1 MYEKKVKRRRPV
13 SSRNIRIG
21 ILLILALVMAGIL
34 IQRLFVLQ
42 IIRGEDYL
50 DNFALSIRKTRTIP
64 STRGEIYDCNG
75 ELLAYNRLSYVV
87 TFENSGSY
95 QNRHIQNLT
104 LNSILYRTVK
114 IIESHGDKVYLDFK
128 VRPAGEDHWEY
139 SATGFT
145 LSRFKADLFGQSYID
160 DLTEEQMNMTADDL
174 MTLLGSSRYFGLDD
188 DQITAK
194 EYRDY
199 ALPASYT
206 QEERLIL
213 TGLRSALA
221 ANNYQRYNAI
231 TVAKDVCE
239 ETVSQI
245 MENTASLPGV
255 DIAEDYLR
263 VYNNA
268 QYFGQIIGYTGPVSA
283 EELKELQ
290 ETNSAYNAGDIV
302 GKVGMEQVM
311 ESSLQG
317 QKGQKIIYVDSL
329 GRTLSTE
336 TKVEPQAGDSL
347 YLTLDTELQKV
358 AYHILEQYIAGIV
371 WSNTVDTDSINTE
384 WIERS
389 DDVRIPVYDVY
400 FALFEN
406 NVLDVEHLSEP
417 DASANE
423 KRVYELFVQKLNAIF
438 AEIKQQLTTPDP
450 TAYKDLTEEF
460 QVYQSYIVNNMLIE
474 SGILNKEAIDE
485 SDLTWIAWSQDE
497 VISLQEF
504 LTYAISKNWIDINGI
519 AENTAYMDSTEAY
532 SALSDYIQA
541 YLFDDTQFCKKVFRY
556 MLKEGSLTGTEVCLL
571 LYDQGIL
578 DMNVDDY
585 NLLSGG
591 EISAYDFIRDK
602 IYNLEITPGQLALT
616 PCSGAIVITDPA
628 TGNVKVCVSYPGYD
642 NNRLVNEMD
651 SAYYNKLVTDLSS
664 PFYSRATQEVLAP
677 GSTFKIVAATAGVME
692 NQVAI
697 DEGIACTGKFDLV
710 EPPIN
715 CWNEWGHGAETL
727 TTAIRDSC
735 NYYFNTIGFRLSM
748 DNGEY
753 NDDQGIAQLK
763 KYGSMYGLDAK
774 SGVEVPETAPHF
786 ATYAA
791 VPAAMGQ
798 SNHAFTVTQLARYV
812 NTIANSG
819 NCYDLT
825 LIDRI
830 TDSNGNVIDDKE
842 PELHSTVDIP
852 ETLWS
857 AIHAGMRAMVQQHE
871 VFQNYMDVSVAGK
884 TGTAQQVTT
893 IPSHAEFIGYAPYEN
908 PTMAI
913 AVRVA
918 NGYNSKNAAAI
929 ARDTISYF
937 FGQKSE
943 AEVITGHAVEVSSDN
958 TRTD

>member
-1 MYEKKVKRRRPV
+1 MFDKNKNKKRRL
-13 SSRNIRIG
+13 SSRAIRTG
-21 ILLILALVMAGIL
+21 VLLVMAFIMAAVL
-34 IQRLFVLQ
+34 IHRLFVLQ

-50 DNFALSIRKTRTIP
+50 ENFAMSIKKTRTIP

-75 ELLAYNRLSYVV
+75 ELLAYNRLSYLV

-95 QNRHIQNLT
+95 DSRHIQNLS
-104 LNSILYRTVK
+104 LNSILYRTIK
-114 IIESHGDKVYLDFK
+114 IIEANGDQVYMDFK
-128 VRPAGEDHWEY
+128 VRDAGGDHWEY
-139 SATGFT
+139 SATGFN
-145 LSRFKADLFGQSYID
+145 LSRFKADLFGESYID
-160 DLTEEQMNMTADDL
+160 DLTEEQLNMTADDL
-174 MTLLGSSRYFGLDD
+174 MELLGSSKYFGLDD
-188 DQITAK
+188 DQITAR

-199 ALPASYT
+199 ALPAEYT
-206 QEERLIL
+206 REERLKLI
-213 TGLRSALA
+213 GLRAALA
-221 ANNYQRYNAI
+221 ANNFQRYNAI
-231 TVAKDVCE
+231 TIAKDVSE
-239 ETVSQI
+239 QTVSTI
-245 MENTASLPGV
+245 MESAATLPGV

-290 ETNSAYNAGDIV
+290 ETNSSYSAGDIV

-311 ESSLQG
+311 EPALQG
-317 QKGQKIIYVDSL
+317 SKGQEIIYVDSL

-336 TKVEPQAGDSL
+336 VKVEPQAGDSL
-347 YLTLDTELQKV
+347 YLTLDTRLQKV

-417 DASANE
+417 DASTNE
-423 KRVYELFVQKLNAIF
+423 KRVYELFVQKLNSIF
-438 AEIKQQLTTPDP
+438 EEIKKQLTIADP
-450 TAYKDLTEEF
+450 TAYRDLTEEY

-474 SGILNKEAIDE
+474 SGILNRDAIDE

-497 VISLQEF
+497 TISLQEF

-519 AENTAYMDSTEAY
+519 TENTAYMDSTEAY
-532 SALSDYIQA
+532 SALSDYIQS
-541 YLFDDTQFCKKVFRY
+541 YLFNDTQFCKKVFRY

-578 DMNVDDY
+578 EMNVADY
-585 NLLSGG
+585 DNLSSGG
-591 EISAYDFIRDK
+591 ISAYDFIRDK

-616 PCSGAIVITDPA
+616 PCSGAIVITDPS
-628 TGNVKVCVSYPGYD
+628 TGDVKVCVSYPGYD

-651 SAYYNKLVTDLSS
+651 TAYYNKLVTDLSS

-677 GSTFKIVAATAGVME
+677 GSTFKIVTATAGVME
-692 NQVAI
+692 GEIMI
-697 DEGIACTGKFDLV
+697 DEGVVCTGEFDEV
-710 EPPIN
+710 DPPIK
-715 CWNEWGHGAETL
+715 CWNQYGHGSETL
-727 TTAIRDSC
+727 STAIRDSC
-735 NYYFNTIGFRLSM
+735 NYYFNTIGYRLSM
-748 DNGEY
+748 DDGTY
-753 NDDQGIAQLK
+753 NDDQGIERLR
-763 KYGSMYGLDAK
+763 KYGAMYGLDAK
-774 SGVEVPETAPHF
+774 SGVEVPETAPQF

-842 PELHSTVDIP
+842 PVLHSTVEIP
-852 ETLWS
+852 PNLWS
-857 AIHAGMRAMVQQHE
+857 AIHSGMRAMVQQHE
-871 VFQNYMDVSVAGK
+871 VFRDYMDVSVAGK
-884 TGTAQQVTT
+884 TGTAQVVTT
-893 IPSHAEFIGYAPYEN
+893 IPSHGEFIGYAPYEN

-918 NGYNSKNAAAI
+918 NGYSSKNAAAI
-929 ARDTISYF
+929 AKDTISFYF
-937 FGQKSE
+937 DKK
-943 AEVITGHAVEVSSDN
+943 AEDEVLTGHAVEVSADN

>member
-1 MYEKKVKRRRPV
+1 MYEKMEKRRRPV
-13 SSRNIRIG
+13 NSRNIRIG

-114 IIESHGDKVYLDFK
+114 IVESHGDEVYLDFK

-160 DLTEEQMNMTADDL
+160 DLTEEQLNMSADDL

-199 ALPASYT
+199 ALPATYT

-290 ETNSAYNAGDIV
+290 ETNPSYNAGDIV

-406 NVLDVEHLSEP
+406 NVLDVEHLSKP

-450 TAYKDLTEEF
+450 TAYRDLTEEF

-578 DMNVDDY
+578 NMNVDDY
-585 NLLSGG
+585 NLLSSG

-677 GSTFKIVAATAGVME
+677 GSTFKIVSATAGVME

-697 DEGIACTGKFDLV
+697 DEGIVCTGKFDLV

-830 TDSNGNVIDDKE
+830 TDSNGNVIDDNE

-852 ETLWS
+852 ENLWS

-937 FGQKSE
+937 FGRKSE
-943 AEVITGHAVEVSSDN
+943 DEVITGHAVEVSSDN

>member
-1 MYEKKVKRRRPV
+1 MRRPING
-13 SSRNIRIG
+13 RTLRAG
-21 ILLILALVMAGIL
+21 ILFVIALVMVVIL

-50 DNFALSIRKTRTIP
+50 DNFAMSIKKTRTIP

-95 QNRHIQNLT
+95 ESRHIQNLS

-114 IIESHGDKVYLDFK
+114 MIESHGDKVYSEFK
-128 VRPAGEDHWEY
+128 VKAAGEDHWEY
-139 SATGFT
+139 TATGFT
-145 LSRFKADLFGQSYID
+145 LSRFKADLFGESYID
-160 DLTEEQMNMTADDL
+160 DLTDEQLNMSADDL
-174 MTLLGSSRYFGLDD
+174 MTMLASSRYFGLDD
-188 DQITAK
+188 DQITAR

-199 ALPASYT
+199 GLPATYT

-213 TGLRSALA
+213 VGLRAALA
-221 ANNYQRYNAI
+221 ANNFQRYNAI
-231 TVAKDVCE
+231 TIAKDVSE

-290 ETNSAYNAGDIV
+290 ETNSAYSAGDIV

-311 ESSLQG
+311 EASLQG
-317 QKGQKIIYVDSL
+317 QKGQQTIYVDSL

-336 TKVEPQAGDSL
+336 TKVQPQAGDSL
-347 YLTLDTELQKV
+347 YLTLDTRLQKI
-358 AYHILEQYIAGIV
+358 AYHLLEQYIAGIV
-371 WSNTVDTDSINTE
+371 WSNTINTDSINTE
-384 WIERS
+384 WIEKS
-389 DDVRIPVYDVY
+389 DDVKIPVYDIY

-417 DASANE
+417 DASVNE
-423 KRVYELFVQKLNAIF
+423 KHVYELFVQKLNAIF
-438 AEIKQQLTTPDP
+438 AEIKQQLTTATP
-450 TAYKDLTEEF
+450 TAYKDLTEEY

-474 SGILNKEAIDE
+474 SGILNKDAIDE
-485 SDLTWIAWSQDE
+485 SDLTWIAWSKDE
-497 VISLQEF
+497 TISLQEF

-519 AENTAYMDSTEAY
+519 AEDTVYMDSTEAY
-532 SALSDYIQA
+532 SSLSDYIQS

-556 MLKEGSLTGTEVCLL
+556 MLKEGSLSGTEVCLL

-578 DMNVDDY
+578 NMDEGAY
-585 NLLSGG
+585 NQLSTGA
-591 EISAYDFIRDK
+591 ITAYDFIMDK

-628 TGNVKVCVSYPGYD
+628 NGDVKVCVSYPGYD

-651 SAYYNKLVTDLSS
+651 SAYYTKLVTDLSS

-677 GSTFKIVAATAGVME
+677 GSTFKIVAATAGVAE
-692 NQVAI
+692 GVIGI
-697 DEGIACTGKFDLV
+697 DEGVVCTGKFEDV

-715 CWNEWGHGAETL
+715 CWNQYGHGGEVL
-727 TTAIRDSC
+727 YTAIRDSC
-735 NYYFNTIGFRLSM
+735 NYYFNTIGLRLSL
-748 DNGEY
+748 DNGVY
-753 NDDQGIAQLK
+753 NDDQGIERLR

-798 SNHAFTVTQLARYV
+798 SDHAFTVTQLARYV

-830 TDSNGNVIDDKE
+830 TDSNGNVIDDHE
-842 PELHSTVDIP
+842 PKLHSTVDISS
-852 ETLWS
+852 ELWS
-857 AIHAGMRAMVQQHE
+857 AIHTGMRAMVQNHE
-871 VFQNYMDVSVAGK
+871 VFRDYMDVAVAGK

-908 PTMAI
+908 PTMAL

-918 NGYNSKNAAAI
+918 NGYSSKNAAAI
-929 ARDTISYF
+929 ARDTISFYF
-937 FGQKSE
+937 GMKSE
-943 AEVITGHAVEVSSDN
+943 EEVLTGHAVEVSSDN